1 MTHRQSIG
9 QVNCKFGF
17 SNLYHCPG
25 PDPHLLSPLTKRT
38 RVLCLLDSCNT
49 RNHSSVS
56 NPPSILQWL
65 AAINTL
71 QVGSCHDALALKE
84 ADSIT
89 AGELRARSRPAP
101 ATCSGRS
108 NLCQDTGWQEA
119 SGIMS
124 VSFVDSMLQG
134 SLSSKN
140 RTETFASHLPA
151 PIWWPF
157 KNPSL
162 SQRNP
167 RIIHSSDAVLT
178 GPTASIQS
186 RGGGWPYCVL

>member
-1 MTHRQSIG
+1 MSLTHRRRVG

-17 SNLYHCPG
+17 SNLCHCPG

-38 RVLCLLDSCNT
+38 RLLCLLDSCNT

-56 NPPSILQWL
+56 NPPSILKWL
-65 AAINTL
+65 YAINTL

-108 NLCQDTGWQEA
+108 NLCQDAGWQEA
-119 SGIMS
+119 SGIES
-124 VSFVDSMLQG
+124 VPVPFVDSVLQG
-134 SLSSKN
+134 SLSSKSK
-140 RTETFASHLPA
+140 TETFASHLPA

-157 KNPSL
+157 KNRHFHKESL
-162 SQRNP
+162 KLFTHQM
-167 RIIHSSDAVLT
+167 
-178 GPTASIQS
+178 QF
-186 RGGGWPYCVL
+186 

>member
-1 MTHRQSIG
+1 MSMTHRRRVG
-9 QVNCKFGF
+9 QVNCIFGF
-17 SNLYHCPG
+17 SNLYYCPG

-38 RVLCLLDSCNT
+38 RVLCLLDSCNM

-119 SGIMS
+119 SGILS
-124 VSFVDSMLQG
+124 VPFMDSMLQG
-134 SLSSKN
+134 SLSSKS

-157 KNPSL
+157 KNRHFHKESL
-162 SQRNP
+162 ELFTHQM
-167 RIIHSSDAVLT
+167 
-178 GPTASIQS
+178 QF
-186 RGGGWPYCVL
+186 

>member
-1 MTHRQSIG
+1 MSLTHRRRVG

-17 SNLYHCPG
+17 SNLCHCPG

-38 RVLCLLDSCNT
+38 RLLCLLDSCNT

-89 AGELRARSRPAP
+89 AGQHRPPAQAGATSVKTQAGKKLQESSRCRCPLWTACCRAACLVKARQKPLP
-101 ATCSGRS
+101 ATCLPPYGGHLKTVTFTKKAS
-108 NLCQDTGWQEA
+108 NYSLIRC
-119 SGIMS
+119 
-124 VSFVDSMLQG
+124 SFDWPNC
-134 SLSSKN
+134 LS
-140 RTETFASHLPA
+140 
-151 PIWWPF
+151 
-157 KNPSL
+157 
-162 SQRNP
+162 
-167 RIIHSSDAVLT
+167 AVT
-178 GPTASIQS
+178 
-186 RGGGWPYCVL
+186 